1 MCCLLPH
8 SSRSL
13 VFCPNSNSD
22 NQIIKIVVSM
32 YSMTIEQ
39 MNENTSSV
47 LKKGIIKRIRHLE
60 GYMDPSRYMDLAQDL
75 LNWFDLKDLKI

>member
-1 MCCLLPH
+1 
-8 SSRSL
+8 
-13 VFCPNSNSD
+13 
-22 NQIIKIVVSM
+22 M

-60 GYMDPSRYMDLAQDL
+60 GYMDPSGYVDFAQDL
-75 LNWFDLKDLKI
+75 LNWFAPKYLEI

>member
-13 VFCPNSNSD
+13 VFCPNVD

-47 LKKGIIKRIRHLE
+47 LKKGIIKRTHHLE
-60 GYMDPSRYMDLAQDL
+60 GYMDPSGYVDFAQDL
-75 LNWFDLKDLKI
+75 LNWFDPKYLEI

>member
-1 MCCLLPH
+1 
-8 SSRSL
+8 
-13 VFCPNSNSD
+13 
-22 NQIIKIVVSM
+22 M